1 LVLVLMVALVGQY
14 LPGGW
19 LIAGMRDELV
29 AVVIDEVAW
38 SGTAASSSDE
48 WLELHNPGD
57 EAVDLAGWTLS
68 DGGDVNLALH
78 GTLPAGGFYL
88 LERTDDTTVSDIPA
102 DLIYSGSL
110 SNAGETLTLRDA
122 GGAVIDTANGDGGA
136 WPAGSAAP
144 GYNSMERIDPRAPDS
159 DGNWA
164 SNDGITRNGHD
175 ANGDPIDGTPR
186 QPNSAGQPA
195 PTPTPTMTPTI
206 TITPT
211 VTSTRSAT
219 PTAMPS
225 ASPTATPTITP
236 TVTSTP
242 SASLTPTPTISLTGT
257 ITASLTPTGTPT
269 ATPTPSLTVT
279 PEPGTPTAT
288 VWVTITLTPT
298 PTATATPSATPGTP
312 AVSLNEVLPAPYA
325 IDWNG
330 DGVPNQDDEY
340 VELYNAGAEPVDLG
354 GWQLDDRANTGTNP
368 FTIPTGRLI
377 EPGGFVLFFR
387 SETHV
392 ALNNTGSE
400 EVRLLA
406 PDGHVVE
413 TFTFSDPL
421 VDWSYSKEIDGSTTW
436 TDAYPPS
443 PGQPNQPG
451 TPTVTPSP
459 GVTITPTITPM
470 PTDTP
475 PPGPVAVAL
484 NEALPA
490 PELIDWNGDGALNED
505 DEYIELF
512 NAGDVPVD
520 LGGFRLDDVAGGG
533 SAPHTIPPGTLL
545 PGQGFRVLFRSQTH
559 LALNNGGDDVRLL
572 APDGR

>member
-1 LVLVLMVALVGQY
+1 MVRGRGWLVVLVLALLGQY

-19 LIAGMRDELV
+19 LMAGMQEESLE
-29 AVVIDEVAW
+29 VVIDEVAW

-48 WLELHNPGD
+48 WLELYNPGD
-57 EAVDLAGWTLS
+57 VAVDLAGWTLS
-68 DGGDVNLALH
+68 DGSDVNVALH
-78 GTLPAGGFYL
+78 GTLPPGGFFL

-110 SNAGETLTLRDA
+110 GNGGETLTLRDA
-122 GGAVIDTANGDGGA
+122 GAVVIDTANGDGGV

-144 GYNSMERIDPRAPDS
+144 GYNSMERIDPHAPDG

-175 ANGDPIDGTPR
+175 ANGDPINGTPR

-195 PTPTPTMTPTI
+195 PTPTPTFTPAMSPTT

-211 VTSTRSAT
+211 ATSTPSAT
-219 PTAMPS
+219 PIPTLTPS
-225 ASPTATPTITP
+225 ASPTIT
-236 TVTSTP
+236 
-242 SASLTPTPTISLTGT
+242 LTAT
-257 ITASLTPTGTPT
+257 ITASLTPTG
-269 ATPTPSLTVT
+269 TPTPSLTVT

-288 VWVTITLTPT
+288 VSATVTLTPS
-298 PTATATPSATPGTP
+298 ATATPSATPGTP

-325 IDWNG
+325 VDWNG

-340 VELYNAGAEPVDLG
+340 IEIYNAGAEPVDLG
-354 GWQLDDRANTGTNP
+354 GWQLDDRANAGTNP
-368 FTIPTGRLI
+368 FTIPAGRLI

-421 VDWSYSKEIDGSTTW
+421 VDWSYSKEIDGGITW

-451 TPTVTPSP
+451 TPTLTPSP
-459 GVTITPTITPM
+459 VVTITPTITPT
-470 PTDTP
+470 PTAGAGRSGAQRGAA
-475 PPGPVAVAL
+475 GP
-484 NEALPA
+484 
-490 PELIDWNGDGALNED
+490 
-505 DEYIELF
+505 
-512 NAGDVPVD
+512 
-520 LGGFRLDDVAGGG
+520 
-533 SAPHTIPPGTLL
+533 
-545 PGQGFRVLFRSQTH
+545 
-559 LALNNGGDDVRLL
+559 
-572 APDGR
+572 